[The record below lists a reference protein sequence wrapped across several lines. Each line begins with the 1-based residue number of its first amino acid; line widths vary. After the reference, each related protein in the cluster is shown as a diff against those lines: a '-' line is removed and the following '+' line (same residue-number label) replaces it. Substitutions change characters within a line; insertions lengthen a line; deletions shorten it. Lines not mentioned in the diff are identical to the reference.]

1 MGFKFGQKIID
12 ILRFKWY
19 LTYLKRKRLKNMN
32 WFTRCQLMHKQLG
45 RYSHIGDTSQIID
58 INTVIGKFCSIASFV
73 SIGTGMHPK
82 DFLSSSPFQYA
93 IMDDGKPENNGYI
106 VKMPPSN
113 LVEFTISKP
122 CFIGNDV
129 WIGMHSVIMD
139 GITVGDGAIIGAN
152 STITKDVPPYAIVVG
167 ANRIIGYRF
176 SPEIIKQLL
185 ELKWWDLDE
194 KYLYDLPFNDI
205 NECIKKLKA
214 IRESLK

>member
-1 MGFKFGQKIID
+1 MRIQFGQKIID
-12 ILRFKWY
+12 IF
-19 LTYLKRKRLKNMN
+19 RLKFLKFWLLKKNN
-32 WFTRCQLMHKQLG
+32 PDLYEQYLYPQLG
-45 RYSHIGDTSQIID
+45 KHSYIGRNCLIGSA
-58 INTVIGKFCSIASFV
+58 NTTIGKYCSISRRV
-73 SIGTGMHPK
+73 EIGPTSHPK
-82 DFLSSSPFQYA
+82 NALTTHPFVYFDSDLYS
-93 IMDDGKPENNGYI
+93 ISIPDENKLKYNFD
-106 VKMPPSN
+106 
-113 LVEFTISKP
+113 LP
-122 CFIGNDV
+122 CHIGNDV
-129 WIGMHSVIMD
+129 WIGVNSVIMD

>member
-19 LTYLKRKRLKNMN
+19 LTYLKRKNMN
-32 WFTRCQLMHKQLG
+32 WYKKTQLINPQLG
-45 RYSHIGDTSQIID
+45 QYSYLGNNSLITASGT
-58 INTVIGKFCSIASFV
+58 TIGKYCSISEYV
-73 SIGTGMHPK
+73 RIGTTCHPK
-82 DFLSSSPFQYA
+82 NFLSTHPFQYLA
-93 IMDDGKPENNGYI
+93 FDNGEIENKGFI
-106 VKMPPSN
+106 VHIPQDN
-113 LVEFTISKP
+113 LVEFEFSKP
-122 CFIGNDV
+122 CNIGNDV
-129 WIGMHSVIMD
+129 WIGIHSVIMD
-139 GITVGDGAIIGAN
+139 GITIGDGAIIGAN

>member
-139 GITVGDGAIIGAN
+139 GIT
-152 STITKDVPPYAIVVG
+152 IVVG

-205 NECIKKLKA
+205 NECIKKLKV